1 MNPAFEDALAARL
14 LWGKYIV
21 LARIEGCE
29 EQAEQAEQA
38 AIDAVHDL
46 ASNDVL
52 KLRHYGPHAP
62 VILQFVPHLADQ
74 YNMAHEHYTE
84 AYYEN
89 FHKGFI
95 GSIQADWLAPV
106 KPLELPYTKWLVAV
120 DQYIAEQLGGS
131 LEDAGVVSYSQ
142 PRALMGAWSDRLAPE
157 AAGAAVL
164 AEYRA
169 KQGHVG
175 LADLAADWEC

>member
-1 MNPAFEDALAARL
+1 MNPAFEEALAARL

-21 LARIEGCE
+21 LARIEECE
-29 EQAEQAEQA
+29 EQAEQAKQA

-52 KLRHYGPHAP
+52 MHRRYGPRAP
-62 VILQFVPHLADQ
+62 VILQFVPNLADQ
-74 YNMAHEHYTE
+74 YNVAHEHYTE

-89 FHKGFI
+89 FHKGFV
-95 GSIQADWLAPV
+95 GSVQADWLPPV

-142 PRALMGAWSDRLAPE
+142 PRALMGAWSDHLAPE

-164 AEYRA
+164 AEYLT

-175 LADLAADWEC
+175 LAAMADDWEC